1 MIKQDYIVR
10 MIQEIISAIAEAI
23 LNKKNLKQKDWEEYD
38 RISKQLLGIDS
49 YQLLNMPTNEII
61 EKYKNET
68 DGNDKIELVAVNMM
82 KMAEEAENN
91 ILLRNKLRQDSL
103 SLLIYLQNHGIP
115 SLLRESL
122 ITLLRNNG

>member
-23 LNKKNLKQKDWEEYD
+23 LNKKIIKQKDWDEYD
-38 RISKQLLGIDS
+38 RISQQLLGLKS
-49 YQLLNMPTNEII
+49 YELLNLSKAEII
-61 EKYKNET
+61 DKYKNDI
-68 DGNDKIELVAVNMM
+68 DGNDKIELVAVNMI

-103 SLLIYLQNHGIP
+103 FLLNYLQNNSVP

>member
-68 DGNDKIELVAVNMM
+68 DGNDKIELAAVNMM

-115 SLLRESL
+115 SLLRKSL
-122 ITLLRNNG
+122 IALLRNNG

>member
-23 LNKKNLKQKDWEEYD
+23 LNKKIIKQKDWDEYD
-38 RISKQLLGIDS
+38 RISQQLLGVKS
-49 YQLLNMPTNEII
+49 YELLNMSKAEII
-61 EKYKNET
+61 DKYKNDI
-68 DGNDKIELVAVNMM
+68 DGNDKIELVAVNMI
-82 KMAEEAENN
+82 KMAEESENN

-103 SLLIYLQNHGIP
+103 FLLNYLQNNSVP

>member
-23 LNKKNLKQKDWEEYD
+23 LNKKIIKQKDWDEYD
-38 RISKQLLGIDS
+38 RISQQLLGFKS
-49 YQLLNMPTNEII
+49 YELLNLSKAEII
-61 EKYKNET
+61 DKYKNDI
-68 DGNDKIELVAVNMM
+68 DGNDKIELVAVNMI

-103 SLLIYLQNHGIP
+103 FLLNYLQNNSVP